1 MKKILKS
8 ILVIVMFLCIT
19 TACNKNENNKDN
31 KEITDS
37 IRFKE
42 EYESLNGTIREKDG
56 KTIRSISITENNP
69 MIYKT
74 AEELVNMINNKETFM
89 VYFGFKDCPWCR
101 SMLPTLIEVANDLN
115 LEKIYYVDVKEI
127 RDTLS
132 LSADDKIIVDNEG
145 SEGYKQLLDL
155 LDNVLDDYIL
165 TNSKGKKINT
175 KEKRIFA
182 PNIVAIK
189 DGKAKALEEG
199 ISENQKDGYAELTD
213 DIKKEMY
220 EKIENIIK
228 EIATN

>member
-74 AEELVNMINNKETFM
+74 AEELVNMINN
-89 VYFGFKDCPWCR
+89 
-101 SMLPTLIEVANDLN
+101 
-115 LEKIYYVDVKEI
+115 
-127 RDTLS
+127 
-132 LSADDKIIVDNEG
+132 KIIVDNEG